1 MSSNKTEAQINCDLH
16 CGDKNRIDDFS
27 DFRLIDPSSLNF
39 KKDDRI
45 GHSASS
51 EDSIAAQEER

>member
-1 MSSNKTEAQINCDLH
+1 MSSNKIEAQINCDLH

-27 DFRLIDPSSLNF
+27 DFRHPSSPNF

-51 EDSIAAQEER
+51 EDSVAAQEER